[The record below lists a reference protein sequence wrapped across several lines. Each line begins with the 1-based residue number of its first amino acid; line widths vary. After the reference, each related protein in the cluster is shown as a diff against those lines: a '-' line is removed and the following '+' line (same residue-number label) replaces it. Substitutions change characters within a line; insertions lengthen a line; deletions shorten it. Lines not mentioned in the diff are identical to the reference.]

1 MTDTRAERGCD
12 GARAAVPFGFSGDVL
27 QVVSSRAT
35 GGAEAMALAGAVALR
50 DRHGVRSTFVC
61 GGAPLAERIR
71 AAGFPVATIPL
82 RDNADLV
89 GFLRLLV
96 HLRRTRPPL
105 VHLHMNRAG
114 LLGGIACRWI
124 GIPCL
129 FTAAGMVHRR
139 YADRAGLTLACA
151 EGVRDHLRAQ
161 GMPPE
166 KLRLVRNAIDTAK
179 FAGEGERGG
188 AGAEPPYPARS
199 SPARRDIL
207 LVARLHPA
215 KGHADL
221 IRAFALLA
229 RDFPAHDLLF
239 AGTGPRGYEAELR
252 GLTRTLGVAGRVE
265 FLGDRDDI
273 PDLLARAAVF
283 ALPSAQ
289 EGLPLT
295 VLEAMASGLPTVA
308 YRIPGL
314 TEIAPPEEGGPALVP
329 PGDIGRLAGT
339 IAGLLARPA
348 LRAAWGERAREA
360 VAARFG
366 LPRYADELL
375 AAYRELLPEPA
386 PGAGA

>member
-1 MTDTRAERGCD
+1 MTGEGLDRTDD
-12 GARAAVPFGFSGDVL
+12 GARHAVPFGFSAAVL
-27 QVVSSRAT
+27 QVVSSSAT
-35 GGAEAMALAGAVALR
+35 GGAEAMALSGAVRLR
-50 DRHGVRSTFVC
+50 DRHGVPSAFVC
-61 GGAPLAERIR
+61 GGPPFADRIR
-71 AAGFPVATIPL
+71 AAGFPVETIPL

-89 GFLRLLV
+89 GFARLLR
-96 HLRRTRPPL
+96 HLHRAQAPL

-114 LLGGIACRWI
+114 LLGGIACRWL

-151 EGVRDHLRAQ
+151 EGVRDHLLAQ
-161 GMPPE
+161 GMPAE
-166 KLRLVRNAIDTAK
+166 RIRLVRNAIDPAK
-179 FAGEGERGG
+179 FAGEGD
-188 AGAEPPYPARS
+188 S
-199 SPARRDIL
+199 RRDIL

-229 RDFPAHDLLF
+229 RDFPGHDLLF
-239 AGTGPRGYEAELR
+239 AGTGPRGHEAELR
-252 GLTRTLGVAGRVE
+252 GLARSLGVADRVK

-273 PDLLARAAVF
+273 PDLLARAALF

-295 VLEAMASGLPTVA
+295 VLEAMASGLPAVA

-329 PGDIGRLAGT
+329 PGDVARLAG
-339 IAGLLARPA
+339 ILAALLARPA
-348 LRAAWGERAREA
+348 LRAAWGVRARRA
-360 VAARFG
+360 VEARFG
-366 LPRYADELL
+366 LPRYADELF
-375 AAYRELLPEPA
+375 AAYRELLT
-386 PGAGA
+386 GAGA